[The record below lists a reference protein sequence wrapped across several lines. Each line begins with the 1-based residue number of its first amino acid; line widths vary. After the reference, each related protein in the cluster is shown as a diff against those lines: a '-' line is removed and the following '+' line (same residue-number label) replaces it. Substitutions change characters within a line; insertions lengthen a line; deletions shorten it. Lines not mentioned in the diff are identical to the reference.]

1 MGIPFYADAEKLSS
15 KGPNFN
21 RVWTYIL
28 GLVWIVTLGYF
39 FSYVET
45 QDSLLLKSLANT
57 RYCNKGGQIQ
67 TIVLE

>member
-45 QDSLLLKSLANT
+45 
-57 RYCNKGGQIQ
+57 
-67 TIVLE
+67 